1 MTAVLNAEQV
11 DVGYDGGAVV
21 SDINTSALRGQLI
34 CLLGPNGAGKST
46 ILRTLSGHLA
56 PLGGTVYIGGKSVT
70 KMSENER
77 AKKTFGRAHGET
89 AAAHDNGQRS
99 RIDGQVAAYRILG
112 QAVRDR

>member
-46 ILRTLSGHLA
+46 ILRTLSGHWRRWAAL
-56 PLGGTVYIGGKSVT
+56 YISVG
-70 KMSENER
+70 S
-77 AKKTFGRAHGET
+77 
-89 AAAHDNGQRS
+89 RS
-99 RIDGQVAAYRILG
+99 RR
-112 QAVRDR
+112 